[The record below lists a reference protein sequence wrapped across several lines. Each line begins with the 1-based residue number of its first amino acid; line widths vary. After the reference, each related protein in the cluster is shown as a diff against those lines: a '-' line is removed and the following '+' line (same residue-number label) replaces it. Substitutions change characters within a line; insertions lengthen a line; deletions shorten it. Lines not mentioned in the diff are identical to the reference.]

1 MDIIDNWKA
10 LPIGRYLEICREGQR
25 KDIDDVERQARAIA
39 ILTGRHPEEILNLPL
54 AEYRSLSER
63 SAFLL
68 KVPEHVGGRAAQV
81 YRVGKWDL
89 VPVSD
94 PSKITVAQYVDF
106 QQFCTD
112 PRHIVELLSVLMV
125 PRGHG
130 YNQGY
135 DIAEVQAEIRE
146 HMSVEE
152 VLRVSGFFIMKFAGL
167 IRDSLDFS
175 VRAAQEMPGTE
186 EERTRK
192 TEEALKIRA
201 AWNRLTGNGD
211 GSPMSTR
218 SARRAGAVGRRSGR

>member
-25 KDIDDVERQARAIA
+25 KDIDDVERQARVIA
-39 ILTGRHPEEILNLPL
+39 ILTGRHPEDILNLPL

-81 YRVGKWDL
+81 YRVGPWEL
-89 VPVSD
+89 VPVAD
-94 PSKITVAQYVDF
+94 ESKITVAQYVDF
-106 QQFCTD
+106 QQFCAD
-112 PRHIVELLSVLMV
+112 PGHIVELLSVLMV
-125 PRGHG
+125 PKGHG

-135 DIAEVQAEIRE
+135 DIAEVQKAIRE
-146 HMSVEE
+146 DMSVEE
-152 VLRVSGFFIMKFAGL
+152 VLRVAGFFTMRFAGL
-167 IRDSLDFS
+167 IRDSLDSS

-186 EERTRK
+186 AERTRK
-192 TEEALKIRA
+192 TEEALKVRA
-201 AWNRLTGNGD
+201 MWNRLTGNGD

-218 SARRAGAVGRRSGR
+218 SARRAGAAGRRSGR